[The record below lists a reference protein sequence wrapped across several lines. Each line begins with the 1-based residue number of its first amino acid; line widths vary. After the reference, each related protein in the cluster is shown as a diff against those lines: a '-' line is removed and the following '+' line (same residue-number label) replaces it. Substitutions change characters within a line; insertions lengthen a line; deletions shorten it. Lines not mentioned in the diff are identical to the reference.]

1 MIHHLGDHFPPPVG
15 SGPNILT
22 FLSGR
27 HQLSAK
33 SSTNTNYQQNPQPT
47 PIITSVLSKY
57 NTNKQSLPENKT
69 HPPLPRK
76 PKPMIENILRETGDQ
91 CVGTFA
97 WETQQVDPLHQQ
109 SLPESENNPH
119 RHMLHHCTASAILF
133 VGCMLNYQEGRIAEL
148 PVDDRSNLWS
158 AALDGFTGVPVTPLV
173 HSSVWGQTF

>member
-1 MIHHLGDHFPPPVG
+1 
-15 SGPNILT
+15 
-22 FLSGR
+22 
-27 HQLSAK
+27 
-33 SSTNTNYQQNPQPT
+33 
-47 PIITSVLSKY
+47 
-57 NTNKQSLPENKT
+57 
-69 HPPLPRK
+69 
-76 PKPMIENILRETGDQ
+76 MIENILRETGDQ

-97 WETQQVDPLHQQ
+97 WETQQVDPLHLQ

-119 RHMLHHCTASAILF
+119 RHMLHHCTAAAILL